1 MIERSDGDV
10 VEVLTIIERSDGAVV
25 EVLTII
31 ERSDGAVVEANVMS
45 SGFLNY

>member
-1 MIERSDGDV
+1 MVERSDGDV

>member
-10 VEVLTIIERSDGAVV
+10 VELLTIIERSDGAVV